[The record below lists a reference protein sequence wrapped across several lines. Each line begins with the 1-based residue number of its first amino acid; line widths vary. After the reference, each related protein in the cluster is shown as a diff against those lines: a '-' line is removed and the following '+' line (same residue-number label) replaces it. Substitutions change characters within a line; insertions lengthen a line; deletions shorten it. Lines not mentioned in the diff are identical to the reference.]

1 LFVKPNKIIRLLY
14 PSIIWK
20 KETSNKKI
28 WLTFDDGPDPES
40 TSWILSVLK
49 EQKIKATFFLVGEQ
63 IKRFPKIFNKIKKEG
78 HVIGNH
84 SFSHLNGWKT
94 CVKKYITDVE
104 RCQKLMPNNNLF
116 RPPYGKLT
124 PMQIIRLKK
133 RYKIILWDILTLDY
147 KKDINSNQIKI
158 NTLKNIENGSII
170 VFHNNNQ
177 SAYKLKPILKEIII
191 QLKEEGYKFDTTW

>member
-1 LFVKPNKIIRLLY
+1 MFVKPNKIIRLLY

-20 KETSNKKI
+20 KATSNKKI

-63 IKRFPKIFNKIKKEG
+63 IKRFPKIFNDIKKEG

-94 CVKKYITDVE
+94 CVKKYIADVE

-133 RYKIILWDILTLDY
+133 KYKLILWDILTLDY
-147 KKDINSNQIKI
+147 QKDINSKQIKI
-158 NTLKNIENGSII
+158 NTLRNIENGSII
-170 VFHNNNQ
+170 VFHNNKQ
-177 SAYKLKPILKEIII
+177 SAYKLKPVLKEMII
-191 QLKEEGYKFDTTW
+191 QLKEDGYKFDTTW